1 MAKINRK
8 NKTYKLNNLP
18 ELMNNSFVFNNKT
31 GLTGSMFSRPVMNT
45 LGIYKHYAIVYG
57 FDKNNVLW
65 MIENNVNGVECITFE
80 DFLNNQNNFK
90 IEAYINNPFTSQLIL
105 QRAKSKFNSI
115 YFQNDFNCEHFVN
128 YCYTGVSHSKQV
140 QVTKSVFDIAISFLE
155 LKVGYETKD
164 EELLNSINETRK
176 ILDIKRSPEFQKSLG
191 EMIKKDSN
199 SQ

>member
-8 NKTYKLNNLP
+8 NKIFKLNNLP
-18 ELMNNSFVFNNKT
+18 ELKNNSFVFNNKT

-80 DFLNNQNNFK
+80 DFLNNQNNYK

-155 LKVGYETKD
+155 LKVGYETKN

-176 ILDIKRSPEFQKSLG
+176 ILDIERSPEFHKSLE
-191 EMIKKDSN
+191 EMIKNNK
-199 SQ
+199 

>member
-18 ELMNNSFVFNNKT
+18 ELIINSFVFNNKT
-31 GLTGSMFSRPVMNT
+31 GLTGSMFSRPVANT
-45 LGIYKHYAIVYG
+45 LRMYKHYAIGYG

-80 DFLNNQNNFK
+80 DFLNNQNYCEV
-90 IEAYINNPFTSQLIL
+90 EAYIKNPFTSQLII
-105 QRAKSKFNSI
+105 QRAKSKSNAI
-115 YFQNDFNCEHFVN
+115 YFPDDFNCEHFVN
-128 YCYTGVSHSKQV
+128 YCYTGVCHSNQV

-155 LKVGYETKD
+155 LKVSFETKN
-164 EELLNSINETRK
+164 EKLLNSINETRK

-191 EMIKKDSN
+191 EMIKKDNN

>member
-155 LKVGYETKD
+155 LKVGYETKN
-164 EELLNSINETRK
+164 EELLNSINKTRK
-176 ILDIKRSPEFQKSLG
+176 MLDIERSPEFHKSLE
-191 EMIKKDSN
+191 EMIKSN
-199 SQ
+199 K

>member
-31 GLTGSMFSRPVMNT
+31 GLTGSMFSRPVTNT

-80 DFLNNQNNFK
+80 DFLNSQNYFK
-90 IEAYINNPFTSQLIL
+90 VELYINNPFTSKLIL
-105 QRAKSKFNSI
+105 QRAKSKFDAV
-115 YFQNDFNCEHFVN
+115 YFPNDFNCEHFVN
-128 YCYTGVSHSKQV
+128 YCHTGISNSKQV
-140 QVTKSVFDIAISFLE
+140 QVTKSVFDIVISFLE
-155 LKVGYETKD
+155 LKVGYETKN
-164 EELLNSINETRK
+164 EELLNSINKTRK
-176 ILDIKRSPEFQKSLG
+176 ILDIERSPEFHKSLE
-191 EMIKKDSN
+191 EMIKNNK
-199 SQ
+199 

>member
-31 GLTGSMFSRPVMNT
+31 GITGSMFSRPVTNT
-45 LGIYKHYAIVYG
+45 FRIYKHYAIVYG

-80 DFLNNQNNFK
+80 DFLNSQNYFK
-90 IEAYINNPFTSQLIL
+90 VEAYVNNPFTSQLIL
-105 QRAKSKFNSI
+105 QRAKSKSNAI
-115 YFQNDFNCEHFVN
+115 YFPNDFNCEHFVN
-128 YCYTGVSHSKQV
+128 YCYTGISHSEQV
-140 QVTKSVFDIAISFLE
+140 QVTKSVFDVVISFLE
-155 LKVGYETKD
+155 LKVGYETKN

-191 EMIKKDSN
+191 EMIKKDGN

>member
-18 ELMNNSFVFNNKT
+18 ELINNSFVFNNKT
-31 GLTGSMFSRPVMNT
+31 GLTGSMFSRPVINT
-45 LGIYKHYAIVYG
+45 LGIYKHYAIVYD

-80 DFLNNQNNFK
+80 DFLNNQNNYK

-155 LKVGYETKD
+155 LKVGYETKN

-176 ILDIKRSPEFQKSLG
+176 ILDIERSPEFHKSLE
-191 EMIKKDSN
+191 EMIKSN
-199 SQ
+199 K